1 MTPGAGAAAVD
12 AAAVLWVGVLA
23 AVAADVE
30 PVVLLELLPQP
41 ASSAIADAAAPT
53 TPRERV
59 TCASW

>member
-1 MTPGAGAAAVD
+1 
-12 AAAVLWVGVLA
+12 VLA

-41 ASSAIADAAAPT
+41 ASSAIADAATPA

-59 TCASW
+59 TYAA